1 MAQISHVVLVRWN
14 ADISESILES
24 VRTRAQSLSQS
35 IPGIT
40 QLAEGPSVSPEG
52 LESGYEYALVID
64 FVDSASRDRYLTH
77 PAHVPLAELLQ
88 ANAASLVVFDVERM
102 AAASR

>member
-1 MAQISHVVLVRWN
+1 MAQISHVVLVRWG
-14 ADISESILES
+14 ADTSEPILES

-40 QLAEGPSVSPEG
+40 KLIEGPSVSPEG
-52 LESGYEYALVID
+52 LEGGYEYALVID

-77 PAHVPLAELLQ
+77 PAHLPLAELLQ
-88 ANAASLVVFDVERM
+88 ANAASLVVFDVEHG
-102 AAASR
+102 AAL